1 MNDFDPIEMMAAAAE
16 DTNPADLKDV
26 KRLAARLIKI
36 DDEIEQCENYIAR
49 AKKER
54 EDIRVRI
61 LPNVMFELGID
72 SVTIDNHHCKL
83 EPMVQA
89 TLPKEPEARLDAV
102 NWLVAN
108 GHGGVV
114 KRELKVD
121 LPKGDGYT
129 EFAVKEAVQ
138 EAAPGLNVSTYY
150 NVHHSTYSA
159 LIRQLVREGAP
170 IPTDVLGVFIGQIV
184 RVDKD

>member
-1 MNDFDPIEMMAAAAE
+1 MTFDPIELMAQAAKDTPAAE
-16 DTNPADLKDV
+16 LKDV
-26 KRLAARLIKI
+26 KRLAARLVKI
-36 DDEIEQCENYIAR
+36 EDEIQQCEDYISK

-54 EDIRVRI
+54 EEIRVKI
-61 LPNVMFELGID
+61 LPEVMFELGID

-83 EPMVQA
+83 EPLVQA
-89 TLPKEPEARLDAV
+89 SLPKDPDLRLEAI

-108 GHGGVV
+108 GHGGII

-138 EAAPGLNVSTYY
+138 EAAPGLDVLTSY
-150 NVHHSTYSA
+150 NVHHSSYSA
-159 LIRQLVREGAP
+159 LIRQLVRDGAP
-170 IPTDVLGVFIGQIV
+170 IPTDILGVFIGQIV
-184 RVDKD
+184 RVDAD

>member
-1 MNDFDPIEMMAAAAE
+1 MTDFDPIELMAKAAAE
-16 DTNPADLKDV
+16 TPVADLKDV
-26 KRLAARLIKI
+26 KRLAARLVKI
-36 DDEIEQCENYIAR
+36 EDEIQQCEDYIAR

-54 EDIRVRI
+54 EEIRVRI

-89 TLPKEPEARLDAV
+89 SLPKEPEARKEAID
-102 NWLVAN
+102 WLVEN
-108 GHGGVV
+108 GHGGII

-129 EFAVKEAVQ
+129 EAAVKEAVQ
-138 EAAPGLNVSTYY
+138 EAAPGLNVLTSY
-150 NVHHSTYSA
+150 NVHHSSYSA

-170 IPTDVLGVFIGQIV
+170 IPTDILGVFIGQIV
-184 RVDKD
+184 RVDAD